1 MGKDQYLQF
10 REIDRPLPDYDGHHV
25 QMYIT
30 NFSGPYRRLSE
41 LGLISSE
48 DNQYQYRFR
57 DIIDPASGRHL
68 FTVEHE
74 VRSATHPM
82 YLRPLI
88 NRDPAQTNRTYAH
101 GHDQWVW
108 AMGPDQYDGR

>member
-1 MGKDQYLQF
+1 MGMPAELSNGDGTVARVRMGKDQHLQF

-41 LGLISSE
+41 RDLISSE

-57 DIIDPASGRHL
+57 DIIDPPSGKYL
-68 FTVEHE
+68 FTFKPK
-74 VRSATHPM
+74 VRTPTPPIHLP
-82 YLRPLI
+82 PLI
-88 NRDPAQTNRTYAH
+88 NPTPTQ
-101 GHDQWVW
+101 
-108 AMGPDQYDGR
+108 